1 MVAHTVIQ
9 RRRCRDALRYDDGK
23 QRKWMLGPPEELL
36 REECT
41 YRDELRLAVELAL
54 KAGVQLVDYCNAKG
68 TMQETDF
75 ELQVSEKGQPE
86 DFCTHVD
93 VENERMIATGLLRQ
107 FPHHRII
114 GEEATG
120 TGSIP
125 PLTNDPT
132 WIVDPIDGTT
142 NFASGL
148 PLTCVSIGFCIQG
161 RPVLGVV
168 FAPLTMELYVGVV
181 GQGAYRNGARLAD
194 RSSQPTRSLLESVVC
209 AEFGYS
215 RKKHEIDKMVQAVRS
230 VLYCGCRT
238 FRMLGSG
245 VLDLCYV
252 ASGRLDVVYAGIAS
266 EGWKPWDFCAAYVI
280 LREAGCVI
288 EPIRPEVSRQG
299 QSFDLYSTSHI
310 CASSR
315 ALLEEVRS
323 IILEEANI

>member
-1 MVAHTVIQ
+1 
-9 RRRCRDALRYDDGK
+9 
-23 QRKWMLGPPEELL
+23 
-36 REECT
+36 
-41 YRDELRLAVELAL
+41 LAVDLAL
-54 KAGVQLVDYCNAKG
+54 KAGNRLVDYCNAKG
-68 TMQETDF
+68 TEHEVDF

-93 VENERMIATGLLRQ
+93 VENERIIATELLRR
-107 FPHHRII
+107 FPHHKII

-120 TGSIP
+120 MGSIP
-125 PLTNDPT
+125 PLTKDPT

-148 PLTCVSIGFCIQG
+148 PLTCVSIGFCDQG

-168 FAPLTMELYVGVV
+168 FAPLTMELYVGVA
-181 GQGAYRNGARLAD
+181 GHGAYRNGARLAD
-194 RSSQPTRSLLESVVC
+194 RSSQPTKSLRDSVVC

-215 RKKHEIDKMVQAVRS
+215 RKEHEIDKMVAAVRS
-230 VLYCGCRT
+230 VLYNGCRT

-266 EGWKPWDFCAAYVI
+266 EGWKPWDFCAACVI
-280 LREAGCVI
+280 LHEAGCII
-288 EPIRPEVSRQG
+288 EPIRPDVGRQG

-310 CASSR
+310 CASSQ
-315 ALLEEVRS
+315 AVLDEVRT
-323 IILEEANI
+323 IILDGANA